1 MPLDTELRQLVPE
14 LPDLSDGGVSD
25 LPSLYYDDFEFDPVD
40 DLIDRGRFLDIHR
53 ATVPAHDVV
62 VALKQVTVERTT
74 KGFAQERLTREAEL
88 ASAIDPHPYIATVYD
103 WGEDPWAWLATEY
116 LDGGKLSDRLQEMCL
131 DQRLWTA
138 YAITDAVTHVH
149 LQAAEHHDIS
159 LSNILFASTPEGLW
173 DIPKLIDWSEA
184 RTIIEDEDHDF
195 APTPAY
201 APPELLSEGSQS
213 GDVRS
218 DLYQLGVVC
227 YRIIT
232 GEHPNHRNGD
242 PRPLS
247 DHVPVTGEMDDLLL
261 RAMETDPDDRFEH
274 TYPFRERMADLTQS
288 SLASRRTM
296 SSGNRGGFSSSAR
309 RSTDVDENTEQIG
322 GTTHRRPTADTRS
335 STIMYRGG
343 RQRRGTQP
351 DEQPVQGPVNRIWS
365 ADTGRVVG
373 APAIVD
379 DMLLF
384 GANDKRVHALR
395 TDTGGEKWSMKA
407 DDKFESSPAV
417 ACGRLFIGNHDNKVY
432 ALDRTNGDV
441 DWTHQTNF
449 WVTSSPA
456 VHDGIVYIGSSD
468 YSVYALEADTGDILW
483 EFPTEGDIGWS
494 SPAVVEN
501 LVVVAS
507 GDGNLYGVNL
517 NTGAEEWRFVTDFLM
532 HTTPAVANGIA
543 YVGSSQNRLY
553 AIEIDSGELEWT
565 FDTGD
570 DVQSA
575 PAVSDRT
582 VFFGSDDGAVYAV
595 NTTDGTEQW
604 SYPTNRGIAG
614 GVTVVGDTVYAGNDA
629 GTIFALDTESGR
641 PRWRQNLRSAVTA
654 APVVSDSRLFV
665 GTDDG
670 MVAIGPSQQ

>member
-1 MPLDTELRQLVPE
+1 MPLPESIRSEFSAVPS
-14 LPDLSDGGVSD
+14 LDWDSTPPTLTRGSQPPVTDLSYPAFKFDRKEDKLGEGGNAVV
-25 LPSLYYDDFEFDPVD
+25 Y
-40 DLIDRGRFLDIHR
+40 R
-53 ATVPAHDVV
+53 ATVPAEDLT
-62 VALKQVTVERTT
+62 VALKQPYPKITVENETAKQILSEGEKWAT
-74 KGFAQERLTREAEL
+74 V
-88 ASAIDPHPYIATVYD
+88 DDHPYIASILD
-103 WGEDPWAWLATEY
+103 WGDSGAPWMAIEY
-116 LDGGKLSDRLQEMCL
+116 LAGHTLQDRYADFDI

-138 YAITDAVTHVH
+138 YAIVDAVAYASGQHGIP
-149 LQAAEHHDIS
+149 HHD
-159 LSNILFASTPEGLW
+159 LKPQNILFQQMPDETWDVPKVVDWGLSQKLNQHTGST
-173 DIPKLIDWSEA
+173 
-184 RTIIEDEDHDF
+184 
-195 APTPAY
+195 
-201 APPELLSEGSQS
+201 SQS
-213 GDVRS
+213 TFEYAAPEQYEEIMPEVPVGVHTDV
-218 DLYQLGVVC
+218 YQLGVVC
-227 YRIIT
+227 YELLT
-232 GEHPNHRNGD
+232 GKLPNHLRGD
-242 PRPLS
+242 IEPPS
-247 DHVPVTGEMDDLLL
+247 QIEPSVPAVVDNPIMGAL
-261 RAMETDPDDRFEH
+261 AHDRQTRI
-274 TYPFRERMADLTQS
+274 TYPVQLKDELKDILADIDTIKS
-288 SLASRRTM
+288 E
-296 SSGNRGGFSSSAR
+296 
-309 RSTDVDENTEQIG
+309 STGVVENTELRQKSARQRRTIDRRWS
-322 GTTHRRPTADTRS
+322 TT
-335 STIMYRGG
+335 MYRGG
-343 RQRRGTQP
+343 QRRTGRQP
-351 DEQPVQGPVNRIWS
+351 DEQPVQGPVDRIWS

-384 GANDKRVHALR
+384 GAHDNRVHALR

-407 DDKFESSPAV
+407 GDKFESSPAV
-417 ACGRLFIGNHDNKVY
+417 ACGHLFIGNHDNKVY

-468 YSVYALEADTGDILW
+468 YSVYALEANTGDILW

-501 LVVVAS
+501 LVIVAS

-553 AIEIDSGELEWT
+553 AIEIDSGELKWT

-654 APVVSDSRLFV
+654 APVVSDSRLYV